1 MELLDLQPYLLFLL
15 AGASLITAIITG
27 GKYFYNRYTTGLD
40 KRIDGCIGQLTK
52 KHDKKINKL
61 ERKIEL
67 LIQIVVPAR
76 KRHLLK
82 AMELDG
88 DE

>member
-1 MELLDLQPYLLFLL
+1 MELLDIQPYLLFLL

-40 KRIDGCIGQLTK
+40 KRIDGCIKSQTAK
-52 KHDKKINKL
+52 NIKKITNL

-67 LIQIVVPAR
+67 LIKIVVPAR
-76 KRHLLK
+76 KRDLLR
-82 AMELDG
+82 AMEID
-88 DE
+88 DNE